1 MPAPPTSAPPHP
13 SNWKQKPRILEALK
27 KTKYTIILPIP
38 LQRGIRPPLEPDVA
52 VRHIQSELTR
62 VHADVTVL
70 AGQWSSHIAFRK
82 NIILTF
88 AGSIPLDRISKYDSI
103 LFHPFGSRCRS
114 VPVTG
119 YRNVML
125 THIPLNR
132 HDDGSLPT
140 SSELERELARNPVCQ
155 GHIILA
161 SPRWLLP

>member
-13 SNWKQKPRILEALK
+13 SNQKQKPPIPEALK
-27 KTKYTIILPIP
+27 KTEYTIILPVP

-52 VRHIQSELTR
+52 VRHIQAELTR
-62 VHADVTVL
+62 VHTDITLL
-70 AGQWSSHIAFRK
+70 AGRWSSHIAFRK

-103 LFHPFGSRCRS
+103 LFTPFGSGCRG

-125 THIPLNR
+125 
-132 HDDGSLPT
+132 
-140 SSELERELARNPVCQ
+140 
-155 GHIILA
+155 
-161 SPRWLLP
+161 